1 MTGRQSFL
9 AVSLVAVRLVAI
21 WGVEGDVDYGFQ
33 VDGLAFFGGGLEFPF
48 AEGGDGVGV
57 EFGVDAADELNAIDG
72 AIAADDGVESDFTFD
87 VSGDKIL
94 RIFRVD
100 L

>member
-1 MTGRQSFL
+1 M
-9 AVSLVAVRLVAI
+9 AI
-21 WGVEGDVDYGFQ
+21 GGVERDVDYGFQ

-57 EFGVDAADELNAIDG
+57 ELGVDATNELNAIDG
-72 AIAADDGVESDFTFD
+72 AIAADDGVKSDFTFD
-87 VSGDKIL
+87 VSGHEIL

-100 L
+100 LAKRRRGAEFAGAADASC